1 MRSIALSGTTFENE
15 NMCHIL
21 KGLNK
26 KQVRVCRRNVELMN
40 SVKKGAEIAIAEC
53 QHQFQYR
60 KWNCSTVNK
69 NNEPVFGNALN
80 KGTRESAFVSALSAA
95 SVSYSVTKDCTSGQ
109 LKSCS
114 CDTSLKRKQ
123 PQLNEENWRWAGCSD
138 NVNFGNSFSKS
149 FLDARIRERQDFSR
163 ARLLMNIHNNEAG
176 RTILLNKMIKTC
188 KCHGVSGTCA
198 LKTCW
203 RQLPSIRT
211 VGDVLK
217 DKFDG
222 ASFVKETRTGGRR
235 ILVPKY
241 DKLKPPTISDLVYLE
256 ASPNFCQL
264 NKQTG
269 SLGTKGRQCKI
280 KSRAID
286 GCDLLC
292 CGRGYTSRKVLVYEK
307 CDCKFIWCCY
317 VRCKSCQRTLT
328 VHTCL

>member
-1 MRSIALSGTTFENE
+1 MFNDICHRSIALSGTTFENE

-26 KQVRVCRRNVELMN
+26 KQVRVCKRHVELMN

-53 QHQFQYR
+53 QHQFKYR

-80 KGTRESAFVSALSAA
+80 KGGQIIHNPKESSPYLTFYFILLSQKGTRESAFVSALSAA

-176 RTILLNKMIKTC
+176 RAVSSLLFGRVTYGTVHFTRILILFN
-188 KCHGVSGTCA
+188 H
-198 LKTCW
+198 L
-203 RQLPSIRT
+203 SIRLIALYYT
-211 VGDVLK
+211 TIFEICYQPYEHLYIINILDI
-217 DKFDG
+217 
-222 ASFVKETRTGGRR
+222 VK
-235 ILVPKY
+235 
-241 DKLKPPTISDLVYLE
+241 
-256 ASPNFCQL
+256 
-264 NKQTG
+264 
-269 SLGTKGRQCKI
+269 
-280 KSRAID
+280 
-286 GCDLLC
+286 
-292 CGRGYTSRKVLVYEK
+292 
-307 CDCKFIWCCY
+307 
-317 VRCKSCQRTLT
+317 
-328 VHTCL
+328 